1 MPVDFKGRVFMD
13 ILDILGF
20 CWTQYQRTLSPPD
33 TEKPALRGFFR
44 IWRRERSGVGP
55 KSTKSAT
62 TQPPVRNLGNRKCP
76 IEQGSGSNRAKR
88 AHETRHRRWM
98 ASPKGKRRSRAV
110 IPLSPPDTEKP
121 ALRGFFRIWRRE
133 RSGVGPKSTKSATTQ
148 PPVRNLGNRKC
159 PIEQGSGSN
168 RAKRAHETRHRRWM
182 ASPKGKRRSRA
193 VIPLS
198 PPDTA
203 SPAFAGFVPDPA
215 PADLR
220 LFSPRRPPPRFLSVP
235 ECLFRGYRW

>member
-110 IPLSPPDTEKP
+110 IPLSPPDT
-121 ALRGFFRIWRRE
+121 
-133 RSGVGPKSTKSATTQ
+133 
-148 PPVRNLGNRKC
+148 
-159 PIEQGSGSN
+159 
-168 RAKRAHETRHRRWM
+168 
-182 ASPKGKRRSRA
+182 
-193 VIPLS
+193 
-198 PPDTA
+198 A
-203 SPAFAGFVPDPA
+203 SPAFAGFCSRSCA
-215 PADLR
+215 CR
-220 LFSPRRPPPRFLSVP
+220 LASVQSSPTSPSIPLCSGMPFSRISVVNARTMP
-235 ECLFRGYRW
+235 